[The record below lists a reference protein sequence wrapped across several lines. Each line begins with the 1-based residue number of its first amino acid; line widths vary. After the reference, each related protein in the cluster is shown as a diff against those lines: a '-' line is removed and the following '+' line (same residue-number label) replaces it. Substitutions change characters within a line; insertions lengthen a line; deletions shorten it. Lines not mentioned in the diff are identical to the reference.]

1 MFAKVEKVHFV
12 GIGGIGMSGIAKVLR
27 NLGFKVTGSDIK
39 PTEITEKLKE
49 IGIDV
54 FYDHKPENVKG
65 ASVVV
70 YSSAVSE
77 NNPEILYAKSK
88 GVPVIPRAE
97 MLAEL
102 MRMKYSICVSGS
114 HGKTTTSSIIGEILE
129 GAGLDPTIVIGGIV
143 KGADMGSKLGLGEYL
158 VAEADESDRSFLFLF
173 PTLAVIT
180 SIDEEHLDCYPD
192 LLSIKKAFSDFAS
205 RVPFYGAVIGCIDD
219 ANVEEVL
226 SGCHRRVITYGIE
239 KEALL
244 KAWGINLNRDYS
256 SFNVSWKDKTLGRV
270 RLKLLGRHSILN
282 SLAGIAVGIELGID
296 FSHIKASLERFEGV
310 KRRLEIKGEKGGI
323 VVVDDYGHHPTEIKT
338 TLEAL
343 RLRFKE
349 NRVITVFQP
358 HRYTRTFYLFR
369 EFGSAFKDTDIL
381 IITDIYPAGEKPIK
395 GVTAGLIVDSVKECN
410 KPAEYIKG
418 FEEIVEYLLRI
429 LRKGDVVLTLGAGN
443 IWQIGEMLLSRL

>member
-1 MFAKVEKVHFV
+1 MFAKVEKIHFV

-39 PTEITEKLKE
+39 STEITEKLKG
-49 IGIDV
+49 IGIEV
-54 FYDHKPENVKG
+54 FNSHKSENVKG

-70 YSSAVSE
+70 YSSAILE

-88 GVPVIPRAE
+88 GIPVIPRAE

-102 MRMKYSICVSGS
+102 MRMKYSICISGS

-129 GAGLDPTIVIGGIV
+129 RGGLDPTIVIGGIV
-143 KGADMGSKLGLGEYL
+143 KGAEMGSKLGLGEYL

-192 LLSIKKAFSDFAS
+192 LESIKKAFSDFAS

-226 SGCHRRVITYGIE
+226 SKCHRRVITYGIE
-239 KEALL
+239 KEAMLR
-244 KAWGINLNRDYS
+244 AWGLNLTKDFS
-256 SFNVSWKDKTLGRV
+256 SFNVSWKGKNLGRIK
-270 RLKLLGRHSILN
+270 LKLLGRHSVLN
-282 SLAGIAVGIELGID
+282 SLAGIAVGIELGIG
-296 FSHIKASLERFEGV
+296 FSHIKTSLERFEGV
-310 KRRLEIKGEKGGI
+310 KRRLEIKGKKKGI

-343 RLRFKE
+343 RLKFKE
-349 NRVITVFQP
+349 NRLVTVFQP

-369 EFGSAFKDTDIL
+369 KFGDAFKATDIL

-395 GVTAGLIVDSVKECN
+395 GVTAQLIVDSVKSYS
-410 KPAEYIKG
+410 KPVEYIKD
-418 FEEIVEYLLRI
+418 FEEIVSYLLKI
-429 LRKGDVVLTLGAGN
+429 LREGDVVLTLGAGS
-443 IWQIGEMLLSRL
+443 IWKIGEILLSRL

>member
-343 RLRFKE
+343 RLKFKE